1 MNDCTSVLHSSL
13 DDLVNVE
20 ITTTFPRV
28 GKESIAFFDLLIN
41 AMSSINLYFTG
52 VKLDSMVCARNTNLN

>member
-28 GKESIAFFDLLIN
+28 GKESIAFFVLLIN
-41 AMSSINLYFTG
+41 AMSSIDLYFTG
-52 VKLDSMVCARNTNLN
+52 LKLDSMVCARNTNLN